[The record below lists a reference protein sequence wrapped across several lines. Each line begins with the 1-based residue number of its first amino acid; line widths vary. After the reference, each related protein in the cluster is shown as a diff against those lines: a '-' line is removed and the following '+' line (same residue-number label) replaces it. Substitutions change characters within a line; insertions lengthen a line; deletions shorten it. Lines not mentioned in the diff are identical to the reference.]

1 MSAMPTQLRKVVRWL
16 RRKFPTRREVVVRVA
31 KTQPGLHGICLLD
44 EERALIRI
52 TSADPQMMAET
63 LLEEWAHV
71 LREDCPVTTIQG
83 DEHDALFWAIL
94 ARVTHEYRS
103 E

>member
-1 MSAMPTQLRKVVRWL
+1 VSAMPTQLRRVVRWL
-16 RRKFPTRREVVVRVA
+16 RRKFPTNRQVVVRVA
-31 KTQPGLHGICLLD
+31 RHQPGLHGICLLD

-52 TSADPQMMAET
+52 TQGDAQLMSET

-94 ARVTHEYRS
+94 ARVTHEYRN

>member
-1 MSAMPTQLRKVVRWL
+1 MS
-16 RRKFPTRREVVVRVA
+16 
-31 KTQPGLHGICLLD
+31 
-44 EERALIRI
+44 
-52 TSADPQMMAET
+52 ET